1 VTKPLAEPGEVID
14 LNRCT
19 TTPDANQISVLVQSQ
34 NVKIVRLSVS
44 AGSTIPTYEA
54 AGEIILHCLEGRISV
69 IARGEFQELSG
80 GQLLYLALNEAFS
93 IQAVEHAVVLA
104 TVIAPKQGANV
115 RLIGER

>member
-1 VTKPLAEPGEVID
+1 MTKPLAEPGEVVD

-34 NVKIVRLSVS
+34 DVKIVRLSIT

-54 AGEIILHCLEGRISV
+54 AGEIIIHCLEGRMSV
-69 IARGEFQELSG
+69 VARGESQELTS
-80 GQLLYLALNEAFS
+80 GQLVYFALNEAFS
-93 IQAVEHAVVLA
+93 IHADELAVVLA
-104 TVIAPKQGANV
+104 TVIVPKQGANV